1 MAISSVGENEG
12 LQAWPDVFSA
22 HSPPLTATFT
32 ARKQAVAHIAL
43 FDALENSGEL
53 AIELQHKQAAE
64 NNHLQL
70 KLFHLRRAITALG
83 YDSDARKPRLSAW

>member
-1 MAISSVGENEG
+1 MARRFQRAFPASYRE
-12 LQAWPDVFSA
+12 LY
-22 HSPPLTATFT
+22 SPQ
-32 ARKQAVAHIAL
+32 QAVAHIAL

-70 KLFHLRRAITALG
+70 KLFHRDEPLQLSDMIPMLENLGFPRGDGASLSNRAG
-83 YDSDARKPRLSAW
+83 